1 MKKFILLAVL
11 IVSVLN
17 AQTPDK
23 LKIGTNI
30 SGISDWMTEM
40 PFVDVMHQCRTWM
53 TKNSVWVQG
62 GQNQWDTGLIDSIPK
77 DENGYPLHLPYFVE
91 GAETLQTVH
100 TIWAALSGWPEGNY
114 TLLYD
119 GDGDFEYFGD
129 LSEIS
134 SEPGR
139 IVLNFIRPTTGEGVF
154 GLTIARSDSS
164 NHVRNIRLLMPGTEE
179 TYQTMPYYEEWFNKL
194 QSFKMIRFMDW
205 GSSNNWGHNS
215 AWECYDEDS
224 DSIKVP
230 WSQRAK
236 LNDYTW
242 ATNKGVP
249 YETMI
254 DVCNKLHTDMWICV
268 PYIADDDY
276 IHQLALLIKNNL
288 NPSLK
293 IYVEYSNEIWN
304 WMFGQ
309 TQWLNKFGCE
319 KRGMLW
325 PEGIVSYVQNCM
337 DKFSEVFSD
346 DMSRIVRVV
355 GVQAAWLDVSQRI
368 VFNMRS
374 GSFDAFAPAAYFG
387 LSESADSVLD
397 SLGADATVQDIV
409 TFVRADRVTREE
421 KWLSDQK
428 NGIAD
433 SLNIPMIYY
442 EGGQHITPTPFGE
455 EPTYA
460 QALLDIQRD
469 TAMYNLYTEW
479 FRFLETLTTP
489 VEETLFGNFSFIG
502 SRSARYGSWGILETV
517 TQDTNII
524 PAPKYSAIINYI
536 NSNMVDVKRFPVNKL
551 ITNYKLEQN
560 YPNPFNPITS
570 IQYAVSSMQ
579 FVSLK
584 VYDIL
589 GNEIATL
596 VNEEKSTG
604 EYEVEF
610 NGINFPSGIYFYK
623 LQTGSFVQI
632 RKMVLLK

>member
-1 MKKFILLAVL
+1 MKKFILLSVL

-17 AQTPDK
+17 AQTTEK

-53 TKNSVWVQG
+53 TKNSVWVAG
-62 GQNQWDTGLIDSIPK
+62 GQNQWNTGLIDSIPK
-77 DENGYPLHLPYFVE
+77 DEDGYPLHLPYFVE

-100 TIWAALSGWPEGNY
+100 TIWAVLSGWPEGNY

-119 GDGDFEYFGD
+119 GDGDFEFFGD
-129 LSEIS
+129 LTEIS

-179 TYQTMPYYEEWFNKL
+179 TYQTMPYYDEWFTKL

-249 YETMI
+249 YEMMI

-374 GSFDAFAPAAYFG
+374 GSFDVFAPAAYFG

-409 TFVRADRVTREE
+409 TFVRADRVIREE

-489 VEETLFGNFSFIG
+489 GEETLFGNFSFIG

-560 YPNPFNPITS
+560 YPNPFNPSTKIVYK
-570 IQYAVSSMQ
+570 IPDAQ
-579 FVSLK
+579 FVSIK
-584 VYDIL
+584 VYNVL
-589 GNEIATL
+589 GKEIAIL
-596 VNEEKSTG
+596 INEEKPAG
-604 EYEVEF
+604 EYEVGF
-610 NGINFPSGIYFYK
+610 TGKSLPSGIYFYQLK
-623 LQTGSFVQI
+623 SGSFI
-632 RKMVLLK
+632 ETKKMILIK